1 MKGKIFN
8 AQEVQ
13 EQFEEAFDLIES
25 MKPYSGNMPVS
36 LREDITNFLRKYSEQ
51 IYGIK
56 DYLNE

>member
-8 AQEVQ
+8 AQQVQ
-13 EQFEEAFDLIES
+13 EQFEEAFDLIELI
-25 MKPYSGNMPVS
+25 KPYSGNMPTS
-36 LREDITNFLRKYSEQ
+36 LRDSIENFLKKHSEQ